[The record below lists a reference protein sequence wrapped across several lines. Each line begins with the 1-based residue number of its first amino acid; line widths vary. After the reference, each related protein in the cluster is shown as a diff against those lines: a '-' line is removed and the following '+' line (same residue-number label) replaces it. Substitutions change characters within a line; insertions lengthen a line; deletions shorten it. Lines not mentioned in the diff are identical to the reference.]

1 MGEIKMAKEMT
12 STDRAAVL
20 LFALGETRAAAILK
34 HMDAREVQAIGYS
47 MARLSDISP
56 DMIDSVLEE
65 VIPAVKHQSSLG
77 IESDGYIRSVLVQAL
92 GEEKAIGVIERIFMN
107 AEGKGIDQL
116 KYMDA
121 KSVSDIVR
129 LEHPQ
134 IGAIILSMLGND
146 KAAEVLERLPENN
159 RTDLL
164 LRIATMQ
171 GVQPGALRELDG
183 IMEKQLSGSV
193 AVKATALGGVEAAAS
208 ILNFMD
214 GSASNFVLTKISEND
229 SELAS
234 KIQDKMFVFED
245 LVGLTSP
252 DMQTVLREVQS
263 DQLLLALR
271 GASNDLKEKIYGNMS
286 KRAAEILRDDLEAS
300 PPAKLSDVEGAQK
313 EILTSVKQLLDS
325 GQIQLG
331 SEGGDEL
338 I

>member
-1 MGEIKMAKEMT
+1 MSKELNT
-12 STDRAAVL
+12 NERAALL
-20 LFALGETRAAAILK
+20 LFALGEARAAAVLK
-34 HMDAREVQAIGYS
+34 HMDSKEVQTIGYA
-47 MARLSDISP
+47 MARLTDISP
-56 DMIDSVLEE
+56 EMIDNVMTEF
-65 VIPAVKHQSSLG
+65 IPAVKHQTTLG
-77 IESDGYIRSVLVQAL
+77 IESDHYIRSVLVSAL
-92 GEEKAIGVIERIFMN
+92 GEEKASGILERIFMSV
-107 AEGKGIDQL
+107 EGKGIDQL

-134 IGAIILSMLGND
+134 IGAIILSMLSND
-146 KAAEVLERLPENN
+146 KAAQVLARLPEHYRSN
-159 RTDLL
+159 LM

-193 AVKATALGGVEAAAS
+193 AVKATELGGVEAAAS
-208 ILNFMD
+208 ILNLMD
-214 GSASNFVLTKISEND
+214 SSASNFVLGKISEND

-245 LVGLTSP
+245 LGGLSAS

-271 GASNDLKEKIYGNMS
+271 GASADLKEKIYSNMS

-300 PPAKLSDVEGAQK
+300 PPAKLSEVEGAQK
-313 EILTSVKQLLDS
+313 EILSVAKQLMDS

-331 SEGGDEL
+331 AEGGDEL

>member
-1 MGEIKMAKEMT
+1 MAVDIENNE
-12 STDRAAVL
+12 RAAL
-20 LFALGETRAAAILK
+20 MLFALGEERAAAILR
-34 HMDAREVQAIGYS
+34 HMEPKEVQTIGYA

-56 DMIDSVLEE
+56 EMIDSVMAEF
-65 VIPAVKHQSSLG
+65 IPAVKHQTTLG
-77 IESDGYIRSVLVQAL
+77 IESDHYIRSVLVSAL
-92 GEEKAIGVIERIFMN
+92 GEEKASGILERIFMSV
-107 AEGKGIDQL
+107 EGKGMDQL

-134 IGAIILSMLGND
+134 IGAIILSMLSND
-146 KAAEVLERLPENN
+146 KAAAVLARLPENS
-159 RTDLL
+159 RSDLL

-193 AVKATALGGVEAAAS
+193 AVKATEIGGVEAAAS

-214 GSASNFVLTKISEND
+214 SGSSNTVLKKISESD
-229 SELAS
+229 TDLAS

-245 LVGLTSP
+245 LVGLSSP
-252 DMQTVLREVQS
+252 DMQTVLRDIQS
-263 DQLLLALR
+263 DRLLLALR

-300 PPAKLSDVEGAQK
+300 PPAKLSDVEAAQK
-313 EILTSVKQLLDS
+313 EILNAVKQLMES

-331 SEGGDEL
+331 NDGGDEL